1 VSHVRSVHDWANEP
15 LERFVSE
22 SGARLVLLMNPTGQV
37 YAQHGFTRAVDVMAA
52 AALGAAIVS
61 ATREIGEM
69 LKETTF
75 SILNHQGK
83 RHGVFLSG
91 FEGPLGRMV
100 LLVIYG
106 PETTL
111 GLVQVFF
118 DEFVIDLAKAGPTYQ
133 PSEPVLAAD
142 FERELNRSLAALF
155 QV

>member
-1 VSHVRSVHDWANEP
+1 M
-15 LERFVSE
+15 
-22 SGARLVLLMNPTGQV
+22 LLMNPTGQV

-91 FEGPLGRMV
+91 FDGPLGRMV

-106 PETTL
+106 PETSL

-118 DEFVIDLAKAGPTYQ
+118 DEFVIDLSEAGPSYQ
-133 PSEPVLAAD
+133 PTEPVLAAD